1 MSANSRRM
9 ARRFLLQAFYQAQLS
24 EATVAE
30 LREQFMAA
38 ADFNRADSKYFLK
51 LLEEIAAARDEL
63 DAAISHFGEIPAAQ
77 LDPVEHAILWVALA
91 ELRFHPDVP
100 HRVVINEAIEL
111 TKSFGA
117 EGGHR
122 YVNALLDRAASGGG
136 ATGMAAL

>member
-24 EATVAE
+24 GAGLEE
-30 LREQFMAA
+30 LRDQFTAA
-38 ADFNRADSKYFLK
+38 PDYGRADAKYFLA
-51 LLEEIAAARDEL
+51 LLEQIAAAREDL
-63 DAAISHFGEIPAAQ
+63 DLAISQYGEIPAAQ

-100 HRVVINEAIEL
+100 RRVVINEAIEL

-122 YVNALLDRAASGGG
+122 YVNALLDRAAADGGP
-136 ATGMAAL
+136 TSLAAS

>member
-24 EATVAE
+24 EATVVE

-38 ADFNRADSKYFLK
+38 SDFNRADSKYFLK
-51 LLEEIAAARDEL
+51 LLEEIDAARDEL
-63 DAAISHFGEIPAAQ
+63 DATISRFGEIPADQ

-111 TKSFGA
+111 TKAFGA

-122 YVNALLDRAASGGG
+122 YVNALLDRAAAGRG
-136 ATGMAAL
+136 ASGMAAL